1 MVHFRIKEGGA
12 KFPIPATHAT
22 LLIDLEPFE
31 TYLFVHFEQFYFKS
45 MYFEIEKVIDNSNI
59 TKDTKNMGWGW
70 GAFVPPGPVT

>member
-1 MVHFRIKEGGA
+1 
-12 KFPIPATHAT
+12 
-22 LLIDLEPFE
+22 
-31 TYLFVHFEQFYFKS
+31 